1 MKPYL
6 SIPLLSLTL
15 SSCTD
20 SSDWGM
26 TGLIVLFTL
35 MLVMFGLTIF
45 FIAKKK
51 SQADK
56 SMAKYNRDLNQ
67 ALSKFDTPEQKID
80 MLKILIKRINE
91 DEKYQKDE
99 SWKNKV
105 LVSTYIP
112 LAAQYY
118 KLGDEAQTLG
128 ICSDI
133 IALDPDHAMAY
144 YNRGSIYSDMGLFE
158 QALNDLNKT
167 IELSPYYASAYN
179 NRGMVFY
186 RLQEYEKAIED
197 YTAAIEQEDSAI
209 SYYNRANAHLAMEN
223 KEQALN
229 DFRRFIEMD
238 DEEDPNLSTNVRS
251 AIKNLES
258 E

>member
-1 MKPYL
+1 MKSYL
-6 SIPLLSLTL
+6 AILLLLPLTL
-15 SSCTD
+15 SSCTF

-26 TGLIVLFTL
+26 TGLIILFVL

-56 SMAKYNRDLNQ
+56 SIAKYNRDLNQ
-67 ALSKFDTPEQKID
+67 ALSKFETPEQKVE
-80 MLKILIKRINE
+80 MLKILINRIKE
-91 DEKYQKDE
+91 DEKYKKDE

-105 LVSTYIP
+105 LVSTYTP

-128 ICSDI
+128 VCSDI
-133 IALDPDHAMAY
+133 IALDPDHAMTY
-144 YNRGSIYSDMGLFE
+144 YNRGSIYSDMGLYE
-158 QALNDLNKT
+158 QALSDLNRT
-167 IELSPYYASAYN
+167 IELTPSYASAYN
-179 NRGMVFY
+179 NRGMAYY

-197 YTAAIEQEDSAI
+197 YNQAIEQEDSAI
-209 SYYNRANAHLAMEN
+209 SYYNRASAYLALKN
-223 KEQALN
+223 KDQALN
-229 DFRRFIEMD
+229 DFRKFIELDDSD
-238 DEEDPNLSTNVRS
+238 DELTQDVISV
-251 AIKNLES
+251 IKDLEK